1 MSKRPALG
9 RGLASLIPDAEP
21 VNERPITS
29 DGGLSG
35 DRVHSIQV
43 DLIDPGRYQPRTE
56 FHEEAL
62 EELTQSIREKGILQP
77 LIARHNGERFE
88 LIAGERRLRAARAA
102 GLQHVPLIVRDV
114 SDQESLELALIENIQ
129 RNDLNAIELARAFL
143 QLQEDF
149 GYTHE
154 EVSRR
159 VGKDRSTITNH
170 LRLLKLPESVAQSL
184 LSGSI
189 TMGHARALLGLEDRA
204 LQEKG
209 LEKIREGELSVRETE
224 VLVKRLKQ
232 PHVPKPAPV
241 LSTEVSFVTDRLRRT
256 FQTQVE
262 IFSRRS
268 GGGEIRIAYY
278 SPEELNRILELIPE
292 P

>member
-159 VGKDRSTITNH
+159 VGKDRSGCAEPVE
-170 LRLLKLPESVAQSL
+170 RLHHHGPRQSVAWPGRS
-184 LSGSI
+184 SASRKGARENP
-189 TMGHARALLGLEDRA
+189 GRRAL
-204 LQEKG
+204 
-209 LEKIREGELSVRETE
+209 S
-224 VLVKRLKQ
+224 
-232 PHVPKPAPV
+232 
-241 LSTEVSFVTDRLRRT
+241 S
-256 FQTQVE
+256 
-262 IFSRRS
+262 
-268 GGGEIRIAYY
+268 
-278 SPEELNRILELIPE
+278 
-292 P
+292 